1 MRLMTFIVMFFV
13 MFNFGL
19 FADAEQEVLNDNY
32 EIIIGAETKKVTL
45 ERGEEIAIESTESFH
60 KSFLRKVAA
69 YSSIE
74 GMTPAIAQ
82 EKKLVCTVKDPLEL
96 FKVVNYINKK
106 RTPKDHSKDLKVFEF
121 AEEVRTFFENNKEKD
136 LKTEQDKDNNVLK
149 VATPLRANS
158 NCKVCHLEFS
168 ENKLV
173 GVMVYSLPLK

>member
-82 EKKLVCTVKDPLEL
+82 EKNWSV
-96 FKVVNYINKK
+96 
-106 RTPKDHSKDLKVFEF
+106 
-121 AEEVRTFFENNKEKD
+121 
-136 LKTEQDKDNNVLK
+136 Q
-149 VATPLRANS
+149 
-158 NCKVCHLEFS
+158 
-168 ENKLV
+168 
-173 GVMVYSLPLK
+173 